1 MPSLR
6 TTSPYLLVGLLAV
19 AGTTH
24 LLQPAA
30 FDGLVPP
37 ALPGSARTWTLGS
50 GIAELVV
57 AGLVLAPRTRR
68 VGGLA
73 AAALFVA
80 VFPGNV
86 WMAVEP
92 GGVPRWAAL
101 ARLPLQVP
109 LVLWGL
115 QVAEE
120 FPSTARRARRAQQVT
135 GPSTPRSQGRA
146 GAVPTAGTSA
156 RTGALDGPLRGP

>member
-1 MPSLR
+1 VPSLR
-6 TTSPYLLVGLLAV
+6 TSSPFLLAGLLAI

-24 LLQPAA
+24 LLQPAW

-37 ALPGSARTWTLGS
+37 ALPGSTRAWTLGS
-50 GIAELVV
+50 GVVELLV
-57 AGLVLAPRTRR
+57 AATVAAPRTRR
-68 VGGLA
+68 AGGLA

-115 QVAEE
+115 QVAEKL
-120 FPSTARRARRAQQVT
+120 PSTGRRAR
-135 GPSTPRSQGRA
+135 
-146 GAVPTAGTSA
+146 TS
-156 RTGALDGPLRGP
+156 